1 LNQQN
6 SVNHPPTVSA
16 GADATYNYQDQFGG
30 EDEISLC
37 ATGSDPDAHAVQY
50 EWRDESG
57 TKLAASSCLALPRSV
72 PGKYVYKVTALDL
85 RGGSASDSVT
95 ITFTPTKEIVLY
107 GAINAEPF
115 GSAWT
120 KVADSS
126 AAGEQRLYNP
136 NAGAAKK
143 TTASPN
149 PPSYVTIPF
158 AADPTQTYKLWIRLK
173 ADGNSS
179 SNDSV
184 WVQFS
189 GSTTVAGAPAY
200 RIGTTSGLEVNLEEC
215 SGCGLSGWGWEDDE
229 WGAVNRNGTMLRF
242 PEGGRQFIRIQQRE
256 DGVSIDQIVLS
267 AEKYVTARPGL
278 AKNDR
283 TILAL
288 TYSEPD

>member
-1 LNQQN
+1 L
-6 SVNHPPTVSA
+6 
-16 GADATYNYQDQFGG
+16 
-30 EDEISLC
+30 
-37 ATGSDPDAHAVQY
+37 GSDPDAHAVQY
-50 EWRDESG
+50 EWRNGAG
-57 TKLAASSCLALPRSV
+57 TKLATTGCLDLPPSV
-72 PGKYVYKVTALDL
+72 PGTYVYKVTALDL

-95 ITFTPTKEIVLY
+95 ITIIPTKEVVLY
-107 GAINAEPF
+107 GAFNAEPF

-120 KVADSS
+120 KVPDSS
-126 AAGEQRLYNP
+126 AAGQQRLYNP

-143 TTASPN
+143 TTASAN
-149 PPSYVTIPF
+149 PASFVTIPF
-158 AADPTQTYKLWIRLK
+158 VADPTQTYKLWIRLK

-189 GSTTVAGAPAY
+189 GSTTVGGAAAY

-215 SGCGLSGWGWEDDE
+215 SGCGLSGWGWEDDG
-229 WGAVNRNGTMLRF
+229 WGAVNRNGTTLRF
-242 PEGGRQFIRIQQRE
+242 PAGGRQFIRIQQRE

-267 AEKYVTARPGL
+267 AEKYLTARPGL